1 MRFFLDT
8 ANLDEIRQA
17 TAWGL
22 CDGVT
27 TNPTL
32 VAKEGRDHRTQI
44 QEIARVVSGPISVET
59 SSNDVEEMVRQ
70 GREFATWA
78 PNVVVK
84 VPMTPNGLVACRRLR
99 SEGIPVNVTLVFSA
113 NQALLACKAGAT
125 YVSPF
130 VGRLDDIGHDG
141 MEVVRQAVAIV
152 DQYGFETEVLASSLR
167 HPLHV
172 TEAAL
177 AGAPIATMPFKVL
190 EQLFKHVLTDVGQE
204 RFLADAAR
212 LRAAVEPRQA
222 KV

>member
-1 MRFFLDT
+1 
-8 ANLDEIRQA
+8 
-17 TAWGL
+17 
-22 CDGVT
+22 
-27 TNPTL
+27 
-32 VAKEGRDHRTQI
+32 
-44 QEIARVVSGPISVET
+44 
-59 SSNDVEEMVRQ
+59 
-70 GREFATWA
+70 
-78 PNVVVK
+78 
-84 VPMTPNGLVACRRLR
+84 MTPNGLVACRRLR

-152 DQYGFETEVLASSLR
+152 DHYGFETEVLASSLR

>member
-8 ANLDEIRQA
+8 ANLDEIRRA

-32 VAKEGRDHRTQI
+32 VAKEGCDHRTQI
-44 QEIARVVSGPISVET
+44 QEIAKVVSGPISVET

-152 DQYGFETEVLASSLR
+152 DHYGFETEVLASSLR